1 MAVALGAPGGG
12 AFFPSRPPMRRLLL
26 PRATDTCR
34 AMMSQARRTVP
45 RRTEERSVFL
55 ACRVPKSLHHALKVH
70 CVENQMQLMD
80 FVIRALEER
89 LAKESRK
96 PRAPTRR

>member
-1 MAVALGAPGGG
+1 
-12 AFFPSRPPMRRLLL
+12 
-26 PRATDTCR
+26 
-34 AMMSQARRTVP
+34 
-45 RRTEERSVFL
+45 VFL